1 MADNYLSRVG
11 KAVARGVP
19 QMATGF
25 VDLAG
30 LPFTATGL
38 LEPEQV
44 FGSTAYLTDKGL
56 LPQPQTG
63 LLNETV
69 ELGSSMLNPSSA
81 VNAGLIGLGGMVKLG
96 NKSFPQFTE
105 EALAKFKKDRIIPE
119 AERIGNAPMPDT
131 LKPYFE
137 AYKQGDITY
146 GQYND
151 KVMEFFPPNKF
162 DKVPELTPVDDIG
175 MALKPTQ
182 TKEGRGI
189 LGAGASIDSGTKVKS
204 RLDINAYNNYG
215 IWSTSIKGATKE
227 GRDATVYGQTAHL
240 VSKGDDKVK
249 FTGSGDR
256 ALAVAEGGAKS
267 PFATMDGYFKNTKP
281 EDARKLAEKY
291 MNDPNWVQVGMNP
304 RRAGYFYDKADG
316 MPVGSADEV
325 IQIGALVLAKNAKKF
340 DPSESLT
347 KRVNP
352 KTGGLLS
359 F

>member
-1 MADNYLSRVG
+1 MLLAEEYAPDLSKVKDKVMMSTPLGYIVRGDMGGLKQNLQDNLTIDPEQLQNIPEEELFNLGMDMVNPMQKVG
-11 KAVARGVP
+11 
-19 QMATGF
+19 
-25 VDLAG
+25 
-30 LPFTATGL
+30 GL
-38 LEPEQV
+38 L
-44 FGSTAYLTDKGL
+44 
-56 LPQPQTG
+56 
-63 LLNETV
+63 
-69 ELGSSMLNPSSA
+69 
-81 VNAGLIGLGGMVKLG
+81 GMVKLG

-105 EALAKFKKDRIIPE
+105 EALARFKKDRIIPE

-131 LKPYFE
+131 LKPYFN

-215 IWSTSIKGATKE
+215 IWSTSIKGATDAGK
-227 GRDATVYGQTAHL
+227 DATVYGQTAHL

-256 ALAVAEGGAKS
+256 AIAVAEGGAKS
-267 PFATMDGYFKNTKP
+267 PFATMDGYYKNTKP